1 MQGGSRLA
9 GTMNVEELAVIH
21 FFGILELGNRRRVAD
36 AEAPNKTSLFSFGDD
51 ELPTRDELLTP
62 AEQDALILTGKQ
74 PEDSAEE
81 RRFTYSLAFHAH

>member
-1 MQGGSRLA
+1 
-9 GTMNVEELAVIH
+9 VEELAVIH

-36 AEAPNKTSLFSFGDD
+36 AEAPNKTSLFSFGD
-51 ELPTRDELLTP
+51 ELPTRDELLTA

>member
-1 MQGGSRLA
+1 MQGGLRLA
-9 GTMNVEELAVIH
+9 GTINVEELAVIH

-36 AEAPNKTSLFSFGDD
+36 AEAPNKTSLFSFGD
-51 ELPTRDELLTP
+51 ELPTRDELLSP